1 MDKYVQMKRFHYERQ
16 LQVYTYAFMYF
27 DHEKTKE
34 KYYFPST
41 IVFEDYKKIST
52 TGQFP
57 KNWLFVFQQKNSACV
72 FYSFSSTFYLVGD
85 KTAADC
91 FKDEIKPFLK
101 AKKMLELS
109 QNVAMNHVREK
120 GKPGCKIPYEVFK

>member
-41 IVFEDYKKIST
+41 ICFEDYKKIST

-57 KNWLFVFQQKNSACV
+57 KNWLGF
-72 FYSFSSTFYLVGD
+72 SFIHSENYGLD
-85 KTAADC
+85 
-91 FKDEIKPFLK
+91 
-101 AKKMLELS
+101 
-109 QNVAMNHVREK
+109 MNFNETEFEK
-120 GKPGCKIPYEVFK
+120 